1 MNEQYGGGQ
10 GDEPPRD
17 DRPGPYR
24 GVFGS
29 PGQSPGSPPPPP
41 HGPPGQDPAAPG
53 GQPGHGPA
61 RYGGNAGQ
69 DSTRDG
75 RPSQDPTRY
84 GGGAGQDP
92 TAPGGQPRQDSTP
105 YGGQSGQDPAG
116 YGGQGAGSYGDRG
129 YSQQGSPWG
138 YHADSEAVPKQVT
151 VAAAISIGLGVLCV
165 LGGLFS
171 LTSAAAPMAEMLLGS
186 KDATGW
192 LFVVFLLCGVA
203 YILPAVFLRKRRN
216 WARNLMM
223 VVATFGIAGGVT
235 ALPGSIL
242 GLAIHVTLLVLM
254 LQGPTKTWFLGVRR

>member
-29 PGQSPGSPPPPP
+29 PGQPPSSPPPPP
-41 HGPPGQDPAAPG
+41 PGPPGQDPKAPGGYPGQYG
-53 GQPGHGPA
+53 GQPG
-61 RYGGNAGQ
+61 
-69 DSTRDG
+69 
-75 RPSQDPTRY
+75 QDPT
-84 GGGAGQDP
+84 P
-92 TAPGGQPRQDSTP
+92 
-105 YGGQSGQDPAG
+105 
-116 YGGQGAGSYGDRG
+116 YGGQGAGSSGEQGPG
-129 YSQQGSPWG
+129 YSEQGNPWG
-138 YHADSEAVPKQVT
+138 YQAATEAVPKQVT
-151 VAAAISIGLGVLCV
+151 AAAAISFGLGILCV

-192 LFVVFLLCGVA
+192 LFAVFLLCGVV

-216 WARNLMM
+216 WARNLLM

>member
-41 HGPPGQDPAAPG
+41 HGPSGQNPAAPG
-53 GQPGHGPA
+53 GKPG
-61 RYGGNAGQ
+61 
-69 DSTRDG
+69 
-75 RPSQDPTRY
+75 QDPTRY
-84 GGGAGQDP
+84 GGDAGQDP
-92 TAPGGQPRQDSTP
+92 TAPGGQP
-105 YGGQSGQDPAG
+105 GQDPAR
-116 YGGQGAGSYGDRG
+116 YSGQGASPYGEEGRG
-129 YSQQGSPWG
+129 YSQQGNPWG
-138 YHADSEAVPKQVT
+138 YRAGTEAVPKQVT
-151 VAAAISIGLGVLCV
+151 VAAAISLGLGALCV

-171 LTSAAAPMAEMLLGS
+171 LTSAAAPMAEMLMGS

-192 LFVVFLLCGVA
+192 LVVVFLLCGVA

-216 WARNLMM
+216 WARNLLM

-242 GLAIHVTLLVLM
+242 GLAIHVTLLALM